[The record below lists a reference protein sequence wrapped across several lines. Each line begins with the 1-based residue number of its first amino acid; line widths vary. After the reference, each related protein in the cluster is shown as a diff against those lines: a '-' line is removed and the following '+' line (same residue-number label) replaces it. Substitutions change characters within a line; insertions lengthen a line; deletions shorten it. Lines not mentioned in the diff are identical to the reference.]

1 MYLVFTCM
9 PDESYCRQFTF
20 LLCLCGIFQALRYK
34 MLTQLTKHP
43 LCRGLDH
50 ILYSVPLC
58 YRLDHTMVHDHVR
71 KRETVCDIILNR
83 D

>member
-9 PDESYCRQFTF
+9 PDESYCRQFTS
-20 LLCLCGIFQALRYK
+20 LSDIFQALRYK
-34 MLTQLTKHP
+34 MLRQLTKHL

-50 ILYSVPLC
+50 ILYSVPLF

-71 KRETVCDIILNR
+71 
-83 D
+83 